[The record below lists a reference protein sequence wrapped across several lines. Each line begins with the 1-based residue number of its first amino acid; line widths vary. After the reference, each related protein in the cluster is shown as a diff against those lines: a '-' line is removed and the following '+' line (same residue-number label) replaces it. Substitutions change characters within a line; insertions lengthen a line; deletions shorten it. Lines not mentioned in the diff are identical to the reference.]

1 MVLNIDTE
9 DAASV
14 VERIEGMGVTFSV
27 RLEDRGPGIFS
38 TFEDPDGNLTQVLQM
53 TQEYRD
59 AHSLGPVE
67 ERMRRRSACASVA
80 RVRDAALGGQP
91 CTTPIPTPTPTP
103 STARDSPTS
112 TGSPTWCWW
121 TAGWSTSGAN
131 R

>member
-1 MVLNIDTE
+1 MSRHLGASILLATTDPDRLRSFYCEAFEVEPDDTGIVTLAGLGIIFDRRDDVAERTAEPRVVLNIDTE

-59 AHSLGPVE
+59 SYS
-67 ERMRRRSACASVA
+67 R
-80 RVRDAALGGQP
+80 
-91 CTTPIPTPTPTP
+91 
-103 STARDSPTS
+103 
-112 TGSPTWCWW
+112 
-121 TAGWSTSGAN
+121 
-131 R
+131 